1 MYKTKHS
8 QLSTELSKE
17 TDTYF
22 KDLITKLS
30 KKSVSDDYLSNKDIV
45 SLNKIKRVKDKS
57 L

>member
-8 QLSTELSKE
+8 QVSTELSKD

-45 SLNKIKRVKDKS
+45 SLNKIKKLKVKP